1 MALAVT
7 HRYAQVN
14 GLRYHY
20 VEAGEGPVLLLL
32 HGFPESW
39 WSWRHQIETLAA
51 AGHRVIAPDQRGY
64 ADTDKQGPYDLDTLA
79 SDACELIRALGAENA
94 DVCGHDWGG
103 AVAWHVAAT
112 RPAFVRKLAVLGAP
126 HPAQMATALRTSRQ
140 QLRRSWY
147 MFLFQ
152 LPWLPERVLPRF
164 LQGAYRKRTQLT
176 DDEIR
181 PFLDEASKPGTAF
194 AMLGWYR
201 AAFRNALKSWFRV
214 PRYETIAAETLLLWG
229 EKDFDLGYDDLVPGT
244 ERYAPKLKVEVLSG
258 AGHFAHEEQP
268 AHVSALLRDFFAAPS
283 ATQTKNSYDVV
294 LSAVGENK
302 IGVIRELRDITGLEL
317 TAVKDLMDA
326 VPKTIVCGA
335 TKKEAEKIREQLT
348 GVGAIVEIG

>member
-7 HRYAQVN
+7 HRYAHVN

-20 VEAGEGPVLLLL
+20 VEAGEGPLLLLL

-64 ADTDKQGPYDLDTLA
+64 ADTDKRGPYDLDTLA
-79 SDACELIRALGAENA
+79 SDACELIRVLGAENA

-103 AVAWHVAAT
+103 AVAWHLAST
-112 RPAFVRKLAVLGAP
+112 RPAFVRKLAVLGCP

-176 DDEIR
+176 DEEIR
-181 PFLDEASKPGTAF
+181 PFLDEASKPGTAT

-201 AAFRNALKSWFRV
+201 AAFRTALKAWFRV
-214 PRYETIAAETLLLWG
+214 PKYEPAQAETLLVWG

-244 ERYAPKLKVEVLSG
+244 ERYAPKLKVEILPG

-268 AHVSALLRDFFAAPS
+268 ERVADLLREFFAQPAGK
-283 ATQTKNSYDVV
+283 TSYDVV

-302 IGVIRELRDITGLEL
+302 IGVIRELRVITGLEL
-317 TAVKDLMDA
+317 TAVKDLMDT
-326 VPKTIVCGA
+326 VPKTIVSGA
-335 TKKEAEKIREQLT
+335 SRKEAEQIRDQLT